1 MSALYDGWD
10 LSSLLA
16 CLKERTDGVVALC
29 RVVLDYE
36 DAGED
41 ARELAEE
48 VPVSYT
54 HLDVYKRQ
62 TRCRPA
68 TRRCGTGSTGRTC
81 SA

>member
-41 ARELAEE
+41 AGVR
-48 VPVSYT
+48 
-54 HLDVYKRQ
+54 
-62 TRCRPA
+62 
-68 TRRCGTGSTGRTC
+68 
-81 SA
+81 